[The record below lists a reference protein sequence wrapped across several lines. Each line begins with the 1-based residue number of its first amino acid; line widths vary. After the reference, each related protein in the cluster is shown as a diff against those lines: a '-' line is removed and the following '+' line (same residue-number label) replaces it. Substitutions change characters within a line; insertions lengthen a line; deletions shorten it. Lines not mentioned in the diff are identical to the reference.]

1 MKISGNDQ
9 KAVSLPIASLHKHW
23 ITADAVKARMSLETK
38 APEGMP
44 NELVAA
50 AQKWS
55 QVQTMAVFYGLF
67 YVVIEGYRE
76 LGLKDETIDALLGAN
91 DYESRLRRFRNA
103 VFHYQADPFD
113 KRLIE
118 FLDAK
123 DSERWGK
130 ALYEAFEKF
139 FEKVLPIREIIES
152 LGSAGRTEPDRTIAP
167 F

>member
-1 MKISGNDQ
+1 MQTNDNGE
-9 KAVSLPIASLHKHW
+9 AISLPIASLYKHW
-23 ITADAVKARMSLETK
+23 ITADAVKARMLLETH
-38 APEGMP
+38 AAEDMP
-44 NELVAA
+44 PQLVAE

-76 LGLKDETIDALLGAN
+76 LGLKDESIDALLEAH

-103 VFHYQADPFD
+103 VFHYQEDPFD
-113 KRLIE
+113 RRLIE

-123 DSERWGK
+123 DSEHWGK

-139 FEKVLPIREIIES
+139 FAKVLPIRQTVERLRNLE
-152 LGSAGRTEPDRTIAP
+152 ADKA
-167 F
+167 

>member
-1 MKISGNDQ
+1 MTTNGNDR
-9 KAVSLPIASLHKHW
+9 KTVSLPIASLHKHW
-23 ITADAVKARMSLETK
+23 ITADAVKSRMNLEIK
-38 APEGMP
+38 VPEGEMP
-44 NELVAA
+44 KELIAE

-55 QVQTMAVFYGLF
+55 QMQTMAVFYGLF
-67 YVVIEGYRE
+67 YVVIEGYCA
-76 LGLKDETIDALLGAN
+76 LKLNDEAIDALLGTN

-123 DSERWGK
+123 DSEHWGK

-152 LGSAGRTEPDRTIAP
+152 LGSAGADRA
-167 F
+167 